1 MPDSST
7 SEPESDFVC
16 GCGDESM
23 RSACAGEPFYKEHK
37 GKRYCVLHSPGK
49 EKSADFE
56 KALQRKLEKKDFNF
70 RGVWFPDELKFSRFT
85 FSAPADFR
93 FATFNADVDFHS
105 ATFRADSYFSA
116 AAFGAAVSFR
126 AVIFSSA
133 VNFSSA
139 LFSADADFNT
149 STFSADADFTSATFR
164 AAADFRFAT
173 FIATVDF
180 NAGTFGATA
189 NFSSG
194 TFGAAAYFS
203 AATFGAAADFSSG
216 TFGAA
221 ADFNSAN
228 LSSLAD
234 FSYTTFNGKAVF
246 PRSKDIRASGDQAS
260 FDFKF
265 AKIKTPKSF
274 SLPAGMLRPHW
285 FINVDLR
292 KFDLANVGWRSKP
305 SEEIRSLERKK
316 KDLPEDSSPSLLLSD
331 VYRRLALNAEQ
342 IHHYPDASLFRYGS
356 MDAWRPQKWGGL
368 KFWKTD
374 MLHWIY
380 WATSGYGERVFR
392 AFLWLIGLWF
402 IFALFYTQIGFAQP
416 EPRLGLS
423 RALTYS
429 AGVMALQ
436 KPEPRP
442 ATTAAQTVVLFET
455 ILGPVQAAL
464 LALAIRRKFMR

>member
-1 MPDSST
+1 
-7 SEPESDFVC
+7 
-16 GCGDESM
+16 M

-133 VNFSSA
+133 VN
-139 LFSADADFNT
+139 
-149 STFSADADFTSATFR
+149 
-164 AAADFRFAT
+164 
-173 FIATVDF
+173 
-180 NAGTFGATA
+180 
-189 NFSSG
+189 
-194 TFGAAAYFS
+194 
-203 AATFGAAADFSSG
+203 FSSG